1 MCVCVKER
9 ERERE
14 REREERE
21 RERVRVG
28 GGGWGWGGLV
38 VAMTAFASTPALCA
52 EGSVGCGFDSR
63 FLFVFHGPF
72 IVYQVNLPSVI
83 NRLTGTNHIT
93 ITVLLHNRSDSDNVA

>member
-1 MCVCVKER
+1 MCER

-14 REREERE
+14 SVCVCGRL
-21 RERVRVG
+21 G
-28 GGGWGWGGLV
+28 GGGGGE
-38 VAMTAFASTPALCA
+38 VAVTAFASTPGLCA
-52 EGSVGCGFDSR
+52 DGSVGCGFDSR

-93 ITVLLHNRSDSDNVA
+93 TVLLHNRSDSDNVA